1 MPEEDNMF
9 SLTKN
14 RRQNEISIGANFV
27 INIWFL
33 IVAVLCIAPVLL
45 VIAISVTD
53 EASIRAFGYQFWP
66 ETFSGKAYQY
76 LLTAG
81 DAIWRAYGVS
91 IFVTIVGTLLSLMV
105 ITLYAYP
112 LSRSSFK
119 YRYQFS
125 FFAFF
130 TMIFGGGL
138 VPWYI
143 VYTQLVPIKNT
154 IWIMIVPY
162 LMNTWYM
169 MIMRTFYKT
178 TVPESIIESAR
189 IDGAGELRTFFVIVL
204 PLCKAGLATVGLFCT
219 LAYWND
225 FYLPLVF
232 VNNSKNYNIQFLM
245 YQTLIAIQNLLNA
258 SNAISNKN
266 QILAN
271 LPSESVRMAIAVI
284 SIGPIVL
291 AYPFFQKYFVKGLTI
306 GAVKG

>member
-1 MPEEDNMF
+1 MA
-9 SLTKN
+9 KA
-14 RRQNEISIGANFV
+14 RRRYRINEIRTSTNLLINLLFTVVSIV
-27 INIWFL
+27 
-33 IVAVLCIAPVLL
+33 CIAPVIL
-45 VIAISVTD
+45 VATISVSS
-53 EASIRAFGYQFWP
+53 EKSIREFGYQFIP
-66 ETFSGKAYQY
+66 REFSTDAYDY
-76 LLTAG
+76 ILRAG
-81 DAIWRAYGVS
+81 DAIWRAYGIS
-91 IFVTIVGTLLSLMV
+91 IFVTIVGTILSLFV

-112 LSRSSFK
+112 LSRSAFK

-143 VYTQLVPIKNT
+143 VYTQLIPIKNS

-189 IDGAGELRTFFVIVL
+189 IDGAGEFRTYFTIVL

-219 LAYWND
+219 LNYWND
-225 FYLPLVF
+225 FYLPMVF
-232 VNNSKNYNIQFLM
+232 VTNAKNYNMQYLM
-245 YQTLIAIQNLLNA
+245 YETLIAVQNLLNN
-258 SNAISNKN
+258 SNQISHMSE
-266 QILAN
+266 ILAN
-271 LPSESVRMAIAVI
+271 LPSESLRMAIAVL